1 MEMLKDQPD
10 VVIQDALLRAPETM
24 AALMRKFIEKKD
36 VDTRVQ
42 VKMQMKALLDFAS
55 VDTTFPQ
62 NPLPDSRVKPAQ
74 DLAVG
79 AAPMIAPVVGGGVYG
94 GNGMPV
100 HGMNDQAAA
109 PAAPRINNGDI
120 VQ

>member
-10 VVIQDALLRAPETM
+10 VVIQDALNRAPETM

-55 VDTTFPQ
+55 VDTTFPE
-62 NPLPDSRVKPAQ
+62 NPLPDSKVKPAR
-74 DLAVG
+74 DGVVG
-79 AAPMIAPVVGGGVYG
+79 AAPNIAPVAPGGVFVGG
-94 GNGMPV
+94 MPI

-109 PAAPRINNGDI
+109 PAAPRINNADI

>member
-10 VVIQDALLRAPETM
+10 AVIQDALVRAPETM
-24 AALMRKFIEKKD
+24 AALMRKFIDKKD

-55 VDTTFPQ
+55 VDTTFPE
-62 NPLPDSRVKPAQ
+62 NPLPDSKIKPAR
-74 DLAVG
+74 DIVG
-79 AAPMIAPVVGGGVYG
+79 GGPVIAPIMNGGVYG
-94 GNGMPV
+94 GNGVPV
-100 HGMNDQAAA
+100 HGMNEQAAG